1 MQPIRKP
8 PPSPTDPAE
17 LRRVEHT
24 RFRVRVWHGEH
35 VEDVRKRTLELVGAV
50 RTAAWG
56 DPDLSSAPA
65 VASARALATL
75 YDPMADD
82 GDAAPTVTCELDETA
97 GPAMAQVLDDAGLWP
112 LMTTYQAQALALRE
126 MLLRA
131 DVDGVDNRG
140 VPRIRFRPVTP
151 DLVEAR
157 PDPRD
162 PSRPIEIREWVERP
176 DEAGRMVWTRE
187 VWSIAGGVGEH
198 RILSA
203 DGEDVSER
211 YGLEKGGA
219 VGEKYPL
226 RRLSDGAPLLPY
238 VVHHA
243 ELSGALWD
251 PLRHIELWEGTLTVS
266 VWWTLLGH
274 LIRNCAHGQRYMGNA
289 TVDAAVPVDG
299 GTSATRNAVVADPGV
314 VISMRPIVEGQPMEI
329 GQWEPSADPEKVF
342 NTVVGYERRLHSAAG
357 LDPADIQRV
366 SGDPRSGYALEVSD
380 AAKLRSAL
388 RYAPTF
394 RLADRQVV
402 ALVACLYNVAL
413 GWEYFPEDRW
423 DVEHAPIRA
432 LRRRRE
438 AAAAAPVPRPA
449 PNERPAQPQNDD
461 PEQEAAAAA

>member
-1 MQPIRKP
+1 M
-8 PPSPTDPAE
+8 
-17 LRRVEHT
+17 EHT

-35 VEDVRKRTLELVGAV
+35 EQDVRSRTLELVGDV

-56 DPDLSSAPA
+56 RPDLSSAPA

-82 GDAAPTVTCELDETA
+82 GEAAPTVTCDLDESA
-97 GPAMAQVLDDAGLWP
+97 GPAMAQVLDEVGLWP

-131 DVDGVDNRG
+131 DVDGVDSRG
-140 VPRIRFRPVTP
+140 VPRIRVRPVTP
-151 DLVEAR
+151 DLVEAV

-162 PSRPIEIREWVERP
+162 RSRAIVIREWVERP
-176 DEAGRMVWTRE
+176 HEGRMVWTRE
-187 VWSIAGGVGEH
+187 VWSVAGGVGEH
-198 RILSA
+198 RVL
-203 DGEDVSER
+203 DDQGNDVSER
-211 YGLEKGGA
+211 YDLPKGGA
-219 VGEKYPL
+219 VGDEYPL
-226 RRLSDGAPLLPY
+226 RRLSDGEPILPY

-243 ELSGALWD
+243 ELTGALWD
-251 PLRHIELWEGTLTVS
+251 PLRHIELWDGTLTVC

-274 LIRNCAHGQRYMGNA
+274 LLRNCAHGQRYMANA
-289 TVDAAVPVDG
+289 TVDGEVPVDG
-299 GTSATRNAVVADPGV
+299 GTPAARNAVVADPGV

-357 LDPADIQRV
+357 LDPSDVQRM

-388 RYAPTF
+388 RFSPTF

-402 ALVACLYNVAL
+402 GLIAVLYNVAL
-413 GWEYFPEDRW
+413 GFQYFPEIGW

-438 AAAAAPVPRPA
+438 AAAAAAAAATAPAPRPA
-449 PNERPAQPQNDD
+449 A
-461 PEQEAAAAA
+461 PEKDAAEDENTDEALAA